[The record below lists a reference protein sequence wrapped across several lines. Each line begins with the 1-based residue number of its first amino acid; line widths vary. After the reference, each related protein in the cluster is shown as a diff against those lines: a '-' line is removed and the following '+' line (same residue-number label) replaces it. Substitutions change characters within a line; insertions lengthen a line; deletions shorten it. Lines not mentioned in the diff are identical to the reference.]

1 MNKSKE
7 KLDAIRRGYR
17 STGEVIFRTAI
28 IMIVECGQNSEN
40 LFREEILRID
50 ERHNAAEAND
60 KFLGM
65 TREFEKA
72 IYECAIELAQIDTC
86 DLIMYIQ
93 REIWF
98 YGEFGEPD
106 YQRALQIVRNCMW
119 SAAGYY
125 NYTNEEKLYKFREM
139 ELTDEEIEYFGWAE
153 VLEEEL

>member
-1 MNKSKE
+1 MKE
-7 KLDAIRRGYR
+7 KLDAIRREYR
-17 STGEVIFRTAI
+17 SSGDVIFRAAI
-28 IMIVECGQNSEN
+28 QMIVEYGQRSED
-40 LFREEILRID
+40 LFEDQIQRVD
-50 ERHNAAEAND
+50 SRHDAAEAEG
-60 KFLGM
+60 KFIGM

-72 IYECAIELAQIDTC
+72 IYECAAELAQIDTC

-106 YQRALQIVRNCMW
+106 YQRALQIIRNCMW

-153 VLEEEL
+153 VLEEET